1 MPRIT
6 SNRSAQQKDCLMNRP
21 SLILAALVALAG
33 FQPTTHGAS
42 TFTTI
47 RPPLNPPAGQVTDRF
62 NVGSNLQGLMF
73 ADQNTLWGPTLFY
86 SLRNDSAGNSTFT
99 TISTLTLAAT
109 AQLPVGNH
117 AFDAVTFA
125 APDVGYG
132 PTIFYTLSHDNAGQS
147 TFGTI
152 NPNGVPYTALFGV
165 GQNFNALTFSATDVG
180 YGANLFYALSQDN
193 AGLSTFETINP
204 TPGGIV
210 APLFTLGNNFKA
222 LAFTATDV
230 GYGADLFYY
239 LRTDGSGNSVFG
251 TIDAAASFQ
260 GTRVV
265 DRVSLG
271 VPFEGL
277 TFTPTDVGYGPNL
290 FYSLQS
296 DNAGVSVAAV
306 PEPGN
311 LMPLGILAVVGLVWY
326 RKVANRAIRRR
337 SRV

>member
-1 MPRIT
+1 MKPERRNTPIE
-6 SNRSAQQKDCLMNRP
+6 
-21 SLILAALVALAG
+21 LIQMFNKSFILFAIVVFCGLFPQSKVNADAMFVTL
-33 FQPTTHGAS
+33 
-42 TFTTI
+42 
-47 RPPLNPPAGQVTDRF
+47 RPPLNPPVGQVAQQF
-62 NVGSNLQGLMF
+62 NVGANLHGLMF
-73 ADQNTLWGPTLFY
+73 ADQNALWGPTLFY
-86 SLRNDSAGNSTFT
+86 SIRNDTGGNSTFT

-109 AQLPVGNH
+109 AQLPVGHH

-132 PTIFYTLSHDNAGQS
+132 PTIFYTLSHDTAGNS

-152 NPNGVPYTALFGV
+152 NPTGVPYTALFGV

-180 YGANLFYALSQDN
+180 YGANLFYALSQDP
-193 AGLSTFETINP
+193 AGVSTLEGINP

-210 APLFTLGNNFKA
+210 APLLTLGNNFTA

-251 TIDAAASFQ
+251 TIDATPSFQ

-265 DRVSLG
+265 DRVHLG
-271 VPFEGL
+271 APFQEL

-290 FYSLQS
+290 FYSLAS
-296 DNAGVSVAAV
+296 DPTGEPVLAV
-306 PEPGN
+306 PEPAG
-311 LMPLGILAVVGLVWY
+311 LMPLGILAVVGVAWY
-326 RKVANRAIRRR
+326 RKATGRAARLQ
-337 SRV
+337 S